1 MAECTCQDRKPGRP
15 HRSPCPL
22 TGAYAG
28 RKQPSKPMTAKQVRQ
43 RQAYDSRRV
52 VLPESIA
59 AEVKAIIDLVSR
71 EPGEGTLVAMAI
83 RLHCPRAF
91 RNKRRTS

>member
-1 MAECTCQDRKPGRP
+1 
-15 HRSPCPL
+15 
-22 TGAYAG
+22 
-28 RKQPSKPMTAKQVRQ
+28 MTAKQVQQ
-43 RQAYDSRRV
+43 RRAFDARRV

-91 RNKRRTS
+91 RNQNSS

>member
-1 MAECTCQDRKPGRP
+1 MTTCTCNNRKPGRP
-15 HRSPCPL
+15 HRSPCPI

-28 RKQPSKPMTAKQVRQ
+28 RVQPSKPMTPRQ
-43 RQAYDSRRV
+43 IEQRRAFDARRV
-52 VLPESIA
+52 VAPESIA
-59 AEVKAIIDLVSR
+59 AEVKAIIDLVTR

-91 RNKRRTS
+91 RDQKTP